1 MMRTPLFSILGA
13 LLTFVATPACGPGE
27 GPQTTDSQTNWLKSC
42 EIDAQCG
49 DLTCICGVC
58 TSRCGSDAEC
68 ADLEGSACVGAA
80 DPGAIAQC
88 GGTNPMSGMCLPP
101 CGVECGE
108 GLMCVAGACT
118 PVPQPNALVS
128 VDTSDRRQTLVGFGA
143 TIAYGE
149 NEILAYPQRDAL
161 YSAMFE
167 ELGLDVLRL
176 RNRHGQTGQGL
187 QVSSDLVAAATASLG
202 RTPTIFLTAWSPP
215 PSLKANGA
223 AQCNGNFD
231 TCTLTRTPGGA
242 FDYAAFGQYWR
253 DSLEAYEAVGIV
265 PDYIGLQNNPDWVP
279 NTGESSEACRYLP
292 VEGSTTVTMGGVTS
306 TVEYPGFAEAQAATV
321 TALAGLAN
329 EPRIL
334 APETSNYEAVGQYAA
349 ALNLTAID
357 AFAHNMYGVDPRTV
371 DVDGLE
377 AVGSLASELDK
388 PVFQTEMITDG
399 LGTARLIHHTTAVEG
414 ASAYIKQTLTSSTTG
429 PVQNPNASIGLGP
442 TQFTLREQ
450 YFAMQHYALHTD
462 PGWTRVG
469 ATSTIGDLLV
479 TAWLSPEEDALTVV
493 LLNSGAAALD
503 VHVVAPSEFSASAE
517 VTRTVFGFGARER
530 AAALGSL
537 SAQGVLTIPARAIV
551 TVAFT
556 D

>member
-1 MMRTPLFSILGA
+1 MMRTSVFSILGA
-13 LLTFVATPACGPGE
+13 LLTFLVAPACGPGE

-49 DLTCICGVC
+49 DLTCVCGVC

-88 GGTNPMSGMCLPP
+88 GGRSPISGLCLPG
-101 CGVECGE
+101 CGAECGE
-108 GLMCVAGACT
+108 GFMCVAGACT
-118 PVPQPNALVS
+118 PVPQPTAAVS
-128 VDTSDRRQTLVGFGA
+128 VDTSERRQTLVGFGA

-149 NEILAYPQRDAL
+149 NEILSHPERDAL
-161 YSAMFE
+161 YSAMFA

-176 RNRHGQTGQGL
+176 RNRYGQLASGL
-187 QVSSDLVAAATASLG
+187 QVSTDLVAAATASLG
-202 RTPTIFLTAWSPP
+202 RTPTLFLSAWSPP
-215 PSLKANGA
+215 PALKANGA

-231 TCTLTRTPGGA
+231 TCTLMRTTSGE
-242 FDYAAFGQYWR
+242 FDYAGFGAYWR
-253 DSLEAYEAVGIV
+253 DSLEAYAAAGIV

-279 NTGESSEACRYLP
+279 NTGESFEACRYLP
-292 VEGSTTVTMGGVTS
+292 AEGSTTVTMGGVTS

-321 TALAGLAN
+321 AAIAGLPNA
-329 EPRIL
+329 PRIL
-334 APETSNYEAVGQYAA
+334 APETSNHEDVGQYAA
-349 ALNLTAID
+349 ALNLSQID

-371 DVDGLE
+371 DLNSLE

-388 PVFQTEMITDG
+388 PIFQTEMIAEG
-399 LGTARLIHHTTAVEG
+399 LATALLIHQVTAVEN
-414 ASAYIKQTLTSSTTG
+414 ASAYIKQTLVGSATG
-429 PVQNPNASIGLGP
+429 PLNPLASIVLGQP
-442 TQFTLREQ
+442 FQLREQ

-469 ATSTIGDLLV
+469 ATSTVGDLLV

-493 LLNSGAAALD
+493 LVNSGGVSLD
-503 VHVVAPSEFSASAE
+503 VRLAVPSEFTSNSE
-517 VTRTVFGFGARER
+517 VTRTVFGARER
-530 AAALGSL
+530 AAVLGSL
-537 SAQGVLTIPARAIV
+537 SAQGVLTIPASAIV

-556 D
+556 E